1 MTLLSSI
8 VFFPLAGALLILALP
23 AKLSRSAFAL
33 AFCFT
38 LLTGVLCLA
47 GLGSFNSSLTGFQ
60 FVETVPWIP
69 ELGVSYHLG
78 ADTLSFP
85 LVLLS
90 ALLFIIACTASQSV
104 KTKEKE
110 YFSLLLLLETG
121 VMGSFLALDLFLFYV
136 FWEMMLIP
144 MYFLIGIFGGV
155 NKNRAALKF
164 FLYTMAG
171 SLLLL
176 FGILAVYFV
185 SSPHTFN
192 LTELLK
198 NEFKPA
204 FQRAAF
210 LAFFIGFAVKVP
222 VFPFHTWLPDAH
234 VEAPTPVS
242 VLLAGILLKLG
253 AYGFLRFCFPLFPDA
268 SLWFQPLMTGLAVTG
283 IVYGGFAA
291 LAQTDLK
298 KMIAYSSVS
307 HMGFVLLGFSAYNAA
322 GVRGAVIQMVSH
334 GLVTSGLFLLAGS
347 LYTRAHTREMGAF
360 GGLARNMPRFAGCLI
375 FFAMA
380 SLGLPGLSGF
390 PGEFLVLLG
399 NYTSQPWAAAVACI
413 GILLSAAYLL
423 NMIQKTLWGPLPEI
437 WKTLPDL
444 DVREALPLI
453 TLALIT
459 LAIGLYPP
467 LLMNLTAASLNSLLP
482 AGGSPL

>member
-23 AKLSRSAFAL
+23 KKLSRSAFPLAL
-33 AFCFT
+33 CFT
-38 LLTGVLCLA
+38 LLTGFLCLA
-47 GLGSFNSSLTGFQ
+47 ALNSFDPSLSGFQ
-60 FVETVPWIP
+60 LTEKNAWIP

-85 LVLLS
+85 LVLLT
-90 ALLFIIACTASQSV
+90 ALLFILACASSQSV
-104 KTKEKE
+104 RTKEKE
-110 YFSLLLLLETG
+110 YFFLILVLETG
-121 VMGSFLALDLFLFYV
+121 VMGSLLALDLFLFYV

-144 MYFLIGIFGGV
+144 MYFLIGIFGGTR
-155 NKNRAALKF
+155 KNYAAIKF

-171 SLLLL
+171 SLLML

-185 SSPHTFN
+185 ATPHSFD
-192 LTELLK
+192 LIELLK
-198 NEFKPA
+198 VEFKPA
-204 FQRAAF
+204 FQKAAF

-253 AYGFLRFCFPLFPDA
+253 AYGLFRFCFPLFPEA
-268 SLWFQPLMTGLAVTG
+268 VREFQPELTFLAVTG

-307 HMGFVLLGFSAYNAA
+307 HMGFVLLGFSALNSA
-322 GVRGAVIQMVSH
+322 GFRGAALQMFSH
-334 GLVTSGLFLLAGS
+334 GLITSGLFLLAGV
-347 LYTRAHTREMGAF
+347 LYERAHTREMRSF
-360 GGLARNMPRFAGCLI
+360 GGLARIMPRYAGCLI
-375 FFAMA
+375 FFSMA

-390 PGEFLVLLG
+390 PAEFLVLLG
-399 NYTSQPWAAAVACI
+399 NHAARPWTTAAACA

-423 NMIQKTLWGPLPEI
+423 TMIQKVLWGPLPEK
-437 WKTLPDL
+437 WKKLPDL
-444 DVREALPLI
+444 RIAEALPLI
-453 TLALIT
+453 PLILLILAV
-459 LAIGLYPP
+459 GLCPS
-467 LLMNLTAASLNSLLP
+467 LLVNLTASSLDHLLLTGAAAS
-482 AGGSPL
+482 

>member
-8 VFFPLAGALLILALP
+8 IFFPLAGALLILALP
-23 AKLSRSAFAL
+23 QKLSRSAFPLAL
-33 AFCFT
+33 CFT
-38 LLTGVLCLA
+38 LLTGFLCLA
-47 GLGSFNSSLTGFQ
+47 GLRSFDPSLTGFQ
-60 FVETVPWIP
+60 FLEMAPWIP
-69 ELGVSYHLG
+69 ELGVSYYLG
-78 ADTLSFP
+78 ADSLSFP
-85 LVLLS
+85 LVLLT
-90 ALLFIIACTASQSV
+90 ALLFIIACAASQTV
-104 KTKEKE
+104 KIKEKE
-110 YFSLLLLLETG
+110 YFSLILLLETG
-121 VMGSFLALDLFLFYV
+121 VMGSFLALDLFLFYI

-144 MYFLIGIFGGV
+144 MYFLIGIFGGD
-155 NKNRAALKF
+155 NKKHAALKF

-171 SLLLL
+171 SLLML

-192 LTELLK
+192 LTDLLK

-204 FQRAAF
+204 FQKTAF

-268 SLWFQPLMTGLAVTG
+268 AQWFQPSLAVLAVTG

-307 HMGFVLLGFSAYNAA
+307 HMGFVLLGFSAFNAA
-322 GVRGAVIQMVSH
+322 GVRGAVLQMVSH
-334 GLVTSGLFLLAGS
+334 GLITSGLFLLAGI
-347 LYTRAHTREMGAF
+347 LYTRAHTREMGVF
-360 GGLARNMPRFAGCLI
+360 GGLALNMPRFAGCLI
-375 FFAMA
+375 FFSMA

-399 NYTSQPWAAAVACI
+399 NHASHPWTTAAACV

-423 NMIQKTLWGPLPEI
+423 TMIQKMLWGPLPDR

-444 DVREALPLI
+444 NVRDGLPLLPLI
-453 TLALIT
+453 LLI
-459 LAIGLYPP
+459 LAIGLYPS
-467 LLMNLTAASLNSLLP
+467 LLMNITAASLDSLLP
-482 AGGSPL
+482 FGGLSS